1 MNVAI
6 DAMGG
11 DYAPEEIVK
20 GAVIAA
26 RKFPDD
32 NIILV
37 GDRNMILKAEPKPP
51 PNVLIEHTDEYITMD
66 ESPSRAIKKKK
77 RSSMKIAAEL
87 VREGKSDAIVS
98 AGNTGA
104 LLETCILTIGRI
116 KGIRRPALATFFP
129 TKKGHCLLID
139 SGANAIC
146 KHEYLVQFAR
156 MGSVYMKVVEG
167 IEKPRVG
174 LINIGEEKGKGNKFY
189 REVFEMMQDEST
201 INFTGNS
208 EPKDFLGGNV
218 DVAVADG
225 FIGNIV
231 LKSAEAAADL
241 LLSVLREEIKKSIV
255 AKVTALI
262 LKPIF
267 RSMKGRL
274 DHSKHGG
281 ALLIGLK
288 GICIKSHGRADSTA
302 ITNAI
307 ALARKLHSH
316 RLVEQV
322 SKIGAVAQNNL

>member
-1 MNVAI
+1 MNVAV

-20 GAVIAA
+20 GALIAA
-26 RKFPDD
+26 EKYPGD

-37 GDRNMILKAEPKPP
+37 GDRNKIMKVAQKLPTNIF
-51 PNVLIEHTDEYITMD
+51 IEHTDEYITMG
-66 ESPSRAIKKKK
+66 EAPSKAIKKKK
-77 RSSMKIAAEL
+77 RSSMKISAEL
-87 VREGKSDAIVS
+87 VKEGKSDAIVS

-104 LLETCILTIGRI
+104 LLETSILTIGRI
-116 KGIRRPALATFFP
+116 KGIKRPALATFFP

-139 SGANAIC
+139 SGANSMC
-146 KHEYLVQFAR
+146 KHEYLIQFAQ
-156 MGSVYMKVVEG
+156 MGSIYMKVVER
-167 IEKPRVG
+167 IAKPRVG
-174 LINIGEEKGKGNKFY
+174 LINIGEEKGKGNNFY
-189 REVFEMMQDEST
+189 REVFEMMQNEPS

-208 EPKDFLGGNV
+208 EPKDFLAGNV
-218 DVAVADG
+218 EVAVADG

-231 LKSAEAAADL
+231 LKSAEAAAEFL
-241 LLSVLREEIKKSIV
+241 MSVMREEIKKSIV
-255 AKVTALI
+255 AKVTALT
-262 LKPIF
+262 LKPVF

-307 ALARKLHSH
+307 GLSKKIHSH
-316 RLVEQV
+316 RMVEHISQ
-322 SKIGAVAQNNL
+322 IGEAARNKL